1 MQTIAFLA
9 WLNHQRKT
17 SVIDLDKG
25 GTDDTAATRRPHL
38 IAVPASVLSNWMNE
52 FKKFAPDMVVKKY
65 HGSQAEREEIRNDL
79 EMNHFVYSKS
89 EGKAVIGGAPLD
101 VILTTFSYFS
111 SDSNKNDRQ
120 FLRKFDFDY
129 LIVDEGHT
137 LKNPKGLR
145 YKNLYKFKTSHR
157 LLLTGTPVQNSPKE
171 LMSLLTFLMPLFDR
185 KTKSSKRDRNHDSDD
200 ENDGGERMLEYFVH
214 LEGGDGDDAQAY
226 RKLKQ
231 LFAPFVLR
239 RKKDDVLGQLLPPKT
254 RNLDLVPMDE
264 KARTAYDSILAD
276 HVKARSEIAS
286 GAKANATAQQHLF
299 TQLRKAAN
307 HPLLLRKR
315 FTSEEERKDLAM
327 RAMNHGYFGS
337 DASLTV
343 GLCLEEMDKYS
354 DYEIHCAAMAMIEGK
369 WTLLNWTSIMM
380 IFLSYPSYFFL
391 SLYLIAENP
400 SGRKQYLEKYTLMEE
415 DLFCSPKFVRLRS
428 LLPELIGNGH
438 RLLVFSQ
445 WTKIMDLMEILM
457 NSLNLKFLR
466 LDGSTAV
473 SKRQDLIDTF
483 NNDDSIPVFLLSTR
497 AGGMGLNLTAA
508 DVCILHDLDFNPFND
523 RQAEDRCH
531 RIGQKKPVTVIKLV
545 SEGTVDED
553 IYRMQERKESMND
566 AIMEDGGGKKKK
578 KSKDNEEMANMTNA
592 ALERFMKKSPLKLSE
607 AATSSSNDASLE
619 AKSSSN
625 DAVVKN
631 TRPELTTAKMDDDS
645 STEDEQDGQKPSAA
659 SALKQNN
666 STADDVIKLD
676 DDSSPDDEQKIKKP
690 AATTLH
696 APIFTGANKKID
708 GSSTDDE
715 QILRP
720 TVAAAPKY
728 ASKADEEAAS
738 ESRKRNVPDNN
749 ESDGEATVKQDNK
762 QEKKGPLLARLAAA
776 ESSDSDSN
784 DDMLAAF
791 RAKKAKVSAGK
802 SKSLSY

>member
-1 MQTIAFLA
+1 
-9 WLNHQRKT
+9 
-17 SVIDLDKG
+17 
-25 GTDDTAATRRPHL
+25 
-38 IAVPASVLSNWMNE
+38 
-52 FKKFAPDMVVKKY
+52 
-65 HGSQAEREEIRNDL
+65 
-79 EMNHFVYSKS
+79 
-89 EGKAVIGGAPLD
+89 
-101 VILTTFSYFS
+101 
-111 SDSNKNDRQ
+111 
-120 FLRKFDFDY
+120 
-129 LIVDEGHT
+129 
-137 LKNPKGLR
+137 
-145 YKNLYKFKTSHR
+145 
-157 LLLTGTPVQNSPKE
+157 
-171 LMSLLTFLMPLFDR
+171 
-185 KTKSSKRDRNHDSDD
+185 
-200 ENDGGERMLEYFVH
+200 
-214 LEGGDGDDAQAY
+214 
-226 RKLKQ
+226 
-231 LFAPFVLR
+231 
-239 RKKDDVLGQLLPPKT
+239 
-254 RNLDLVPMDE
+254 
-264 KARTAYDSILAD
+264 
-276 HVKARSEIAS
+276 
-286 GAKANATAQQHLF
+286 
-299 TQLRKAAN
+299 
-307 HPLLLRKR
+307 
-315 FTSEEERKDLAM
+315 
-327 RAMNHGYFGS
+327 
-337 DASLTV
+337 
-343 GLCLEEMDKYS
+343 
-354 DYEIHCAAMAMIEGK
+354 
-369 WTLLNWTSIMM
+369 
-380 IFLSYPSYFFL
+380 
-391 SLYLIAENP
+391 
-400 SGRKQYLEKYTLMEE
+400 MEE

-457 NSLNLKFLR
+457 NSSLNLKFLR

-473 SKRQDLIDTF
+473 SERQDLIDTF

-607 AATSSSNDASLE
+607 AAKSSSNDGRIE

-625 DAVVKN
+625 DAVVSVKN
-631 TRPELTTAKMDDDS
+631 TRPELTTAKLDDDS

-676 DDSSPDDEQKIKKP
+676 DDSSTDDEQEIKKP
-690 AATTLH
+690 ATTLH
-696 APIFTGANKKID
+696 APISTGVNKKID
-708 GSSTDDE
+708 VSSTDDG

-776 ESSDSDSN
+776 ESSDSDSD
-784 DDMLAAF
+784 DDMLEAF
-791 RAKKAKVSAGK
+791 RAKKAKESAGK